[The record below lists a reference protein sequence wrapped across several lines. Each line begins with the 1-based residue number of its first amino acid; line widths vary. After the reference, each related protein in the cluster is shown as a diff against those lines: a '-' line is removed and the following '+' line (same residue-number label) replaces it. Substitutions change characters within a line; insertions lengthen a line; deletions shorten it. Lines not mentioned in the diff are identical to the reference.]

1 MSVMGV
7 NSSLALLDVTGW
19 SPMHQGALVVVLDM
33 SLAVLSVLANIVVI
47 TSIRER
53 EELLAVRTNLV
64 LANLCFSNLIR

>member
-1 MSVMGV
+1 MWL
-7 NSSLALLDVTGW
+7 NSSLSLLDVTGW
-19 SPMHQGALVVVLDM
+19 SLMHQGALGVVLDM

-47 TSIRER
+47 TSIREG